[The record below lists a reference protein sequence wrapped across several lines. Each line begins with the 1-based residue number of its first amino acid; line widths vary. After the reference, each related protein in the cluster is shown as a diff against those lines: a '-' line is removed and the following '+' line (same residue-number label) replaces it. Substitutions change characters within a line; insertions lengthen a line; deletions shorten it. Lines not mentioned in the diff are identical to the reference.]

1 MSVKIED
8 KESIEYWKDRAA
20 FLESVIYELREAIKD
35 EREDEASRISQ
46 LEIGLGQIYKIVERL
61 VKGGL

>member
-1 MSVKIED
+1 MSNKVED
-8 KESIEYWKDRAA
+8 IESIEYWKDRAA

-46 LEIGLGQIYKIVERL
+46 LEIGLAEIYKIVERL
-61 VKGGL
+61 VNGE